1 MAYFGSVTYPC
12 IPCSKYVK
20 WYLIWC
26 RYIGRPHLGMR
37 FEAIKL
43 LEPSHVDMLC
53 RMYNI
58 DDGLVVREVYNAF
71 LKVLFFPCAYGNYL
85 AIEPQV
91 SKGSNAEICGIQKG
105 DLIECIKGKCISTT
119 IEVGLLMS

>member
-71 LKVLFFPCAYGNYL
+71 LKVLFFPCAYGIIIWQLNL
-85 AIEPQV
+85 RCPKDLMLRNVESKKVILLNVLRENAFLPQFRWV
-91 SKGSNAEICGIQKG
+91 Y
-105 DLIECIKGKCISTT
+105 
-119 IEVGLLMS
+119 